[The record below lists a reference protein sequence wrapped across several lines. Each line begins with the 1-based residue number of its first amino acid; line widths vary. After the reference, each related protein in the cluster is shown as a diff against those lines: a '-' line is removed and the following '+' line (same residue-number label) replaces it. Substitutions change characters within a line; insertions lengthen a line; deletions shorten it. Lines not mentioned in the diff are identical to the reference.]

1 MNIFTA
7 PHNAAFNFK
16 APCRLSLNIPWMWLP
31 WVPFLYNNIMTIS
44 QSRLACYPNISLK
57 LYCNRFPKTCLW
69 DLFYII
75 SGLKLPYEFPLW
87 LGCDFFS
94 SPSRIYPHHRALCC
108 LPDRFYLK
116 RIIYTAKQ
124 LSLTS
129 TLSIGS
135 SPALQL
141 KWDKGHQRHL
151 PSSQLTAAWES
162 QVRERHLGTEG
173 SAEADGLKRE
183 CLLSTPVLLVPRALD
198 MTRPERNEGERW
210 GSREKKYHFP
220 KQS

>member
-1 MNIFTA
+1 
-7 PHNAAFNFK
+7 
-16 APCRLSLNIPWMWLP
+16 
-31 WVPFLYNNIMTIS
+31 MTIS

-57 LYCNRFPKTCLW
+57 LYCNCFPPTCLC

-75 SGLKLPYEFPLW
+75 SEVWSCCMKFPSEECAICLSESDLP
-87 LGCDFFS
+87 
-94 SPSRIYPHHRALCC
+94 PSQPQRALCC

-116 RIIYTAKQ
+116 RIIYTAEQ

-129 TLSIGS
+129 TLSTGN

-151 PSSQLTAAWES
+151 LASLLTAAWES

-173 SAEADGLKRE
+173 SAETDGLKRE
-183 CLLSTPVLLVPRALD
+183 CLLGTPVLMVPRASA
-198 MTRPERNEGERW
+198 MTRPERNQGE
-210 GSREKKYHFP
+210 K
-220 KQS
+220 